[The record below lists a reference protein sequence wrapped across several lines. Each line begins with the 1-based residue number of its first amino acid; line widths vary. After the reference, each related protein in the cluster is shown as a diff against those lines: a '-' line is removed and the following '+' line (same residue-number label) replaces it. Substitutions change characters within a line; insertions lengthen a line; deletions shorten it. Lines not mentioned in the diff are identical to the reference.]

1 MKKITALLL
10 VLCML
15 LAAVPAMGEGPSGNW
30 YMTLADVSLGYILLN
45 EDGTANLNIASQTE
59 ITGTWTMDGDSV
71 TITAE
76 GEPLTFAY
84 DGTSLKMKVNI
95 RLEHNRTCEPH
106 ALRHYQMTATFL
118 GESSNSFLESLRIE
132 SHTITHGTELLQIHG
147 VVRDDGSAHLRH
159 LERQFLRIL
168 LVRIYLCLSRDCYGQ
183 EHHTH

>member
-15 LAAVPAMGEGPSGNW
+15 LAAVPALGEGPSGNW

-59 ITGTWTMDGDSV
+59 ITGTWTVDGDSV

-84 DGTSLKMKVNI
+84 DGTSLKSDAFPLSLSREDG
-95 RLEHNRTCEPH
+95 RLSMDMIAN
-106 ALRHYQMTATFL
+106 A
-118 GESSNSFLESLRIE
+118 LESIAAAPTDIMR
-132 SHTITHGTELLQIHG
+132 SFCA
-147 VVRDDGSAHLRH
+147 SP
-159 LERQFLRIL
+159 
-168 LVRIYLCLSRDCYGQ
+168 
-183 EHHTH
+183 